1 MSTTGGAGRPPTTFK
16 SSKGAYTMDYEKE
29 ELEEC
34 KDNLFLSVLAVFGLP
49 LAVIAVLIGE
59 LYDVGS
65 ILFP

>member
-1 MSTTGGAGRPPTTFK
+1 
-16 SSKGAYTMDYEKE
+16 MDKKE

-34 KDNLFLSVLAVFGLP
+34 KDNLFLSVLGLFGLP
-49 LAVIAVLIGE
+49 LAAIAVIVGE

>member
-1 MSTTGGAGRPPTTFK
+1 
-16 SSKGAYTMDYEKE
+16 MDKKE

-49 LAVIAVLIGE
+49 LAVIAILVGE